1 MAFLKVAIVLTCMVF
16 VHVDAQT
23 IECHEG
29 DSIDDNE
36 LVAPENFKTCDDG
49 IKQCKVSGTTN
60 NTSSFKY
67 GCSDNEQTHP
77 DKCAP
82 KNDKTTC
89 YCTGSKCLPP
99 KPTVNSANN
108 IFGTQVAISF
118 ALVVTIMNQIVA

>member
-1 MAFLKVAIVLTCMVF
+1 MYIIFAA
-16 VHVDAQT
+16 
-23 IECHEG
+23 
-29 DSIDDNE
+29 
-36 LVAPENFKTCDDG
+36 
-49 IKQCKVSGTTN
+49 TN

-77 DKCAP
+77 DECTP

-108 IFGTQVAISF
+108 IVGTQVAIIF
-118 ALVVTIMNQIVA
+118 ALVMTIMNQIVA